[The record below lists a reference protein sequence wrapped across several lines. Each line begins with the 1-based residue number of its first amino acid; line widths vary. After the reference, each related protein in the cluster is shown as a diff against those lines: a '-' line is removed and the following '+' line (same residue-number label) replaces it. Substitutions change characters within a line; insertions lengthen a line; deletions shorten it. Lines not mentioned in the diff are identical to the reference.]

1 MNVYNNNW
9 LGKNLNVISSQDSTL
24 VGRQGMVIDESQKT
38 ITIKEDGKV
47 VKLGKASIKF
57 TITLCGTSLTCVITI
72 QPYSEANVSS
82 LMIDFC
88 GRSENVD

>member
-9 LGKNLNVISSQDSTL
+9 LGKTLNVISSLDNTL

-38 ITIKEDGKV
+38 VTIKEDGKI

-57 TITLCGTSLTCVITI
+57 TITDSDVVIDGTMVG
-72 QPYSEANVSS
+72 QRP
-82 LMIDFC
+82 
-88 GRSENVD
+88 ENRVHRKYRMA

>member
-9 LGKNLNVISSQDSTL
+9 LGKNLNIISSLDNTL

-57 TITLCGTSLTCVITI
+57 TITDSDVVIDGAMVG
-72 QPYSEANVSS
+72 QRP
-82 LMIDFC
+82 
-88 GRSENVD
+88 ENRVHRKYRMA

>member
-9 LGKNLNVISSQDSTL
+9 LGKNLNIISSLDNTL

-38 ITIKEDGKV
+38 ITIKEDGKI

-57 TITLCGTSLTCVITI
+57 TITDSDVVIDGAMVG
-72 QPYSEANVSS
+72 QRP
-82 LMIDFC
+82 
-88 GRSENVD
+88 ENRVHRKYRMA

>member
-9 LGKNLNVISSQDSTL
+9 LGKNLNVISSQDNTL

-57 TITLCGTSLTCVITI
+57 TITDSDVVIDGTMVG
-72 QPYSEANVSS
+72 QRP
-82 LMIDFC
+82 
-88 GRSENVD
+88 ENRVHRKYRMA

>member
-9 LGKNLNVISSQDSTL
+9 LGKTLNVISSLDNTL

-38 ITIKEDGKV
+38 ITIKEDGKM

-57 TITLCGTSLTCVITI
+57 TITDSDVVIDGTMVG
-72 QPYSEANVSS
+72 QRP
-82 LMIDFC
+82 
-88 GRSENVD
+88 ENRVHRKYRTA

>member
-9 LGKNLNVISSQDSTL
+9 LGKNLNVISSLDNTL

-38 ITIKEDGKV
+38 VTIKEDGKI

-57 TITLCGTSLTCVITI
+57 TITDSDVVIDGTMVG
-72 QPYSEANVSS
+72 QRP
-82 LMIDFC
+82 
-88 GRSENVD
+88 ENRVHRKYRMA

>member
-9 LGKNLNVISSQDSTL
+9 LGKNLNVISSQDNTL

-57 TITLCGTSLTCVITI
+57 TITDSDVVIDGKMVG
-72 QPYSEANVSS
+72 QRP
-82 LMIDFC
+82 
-88 GRSENVD
+88 ENSVHRKYRMA